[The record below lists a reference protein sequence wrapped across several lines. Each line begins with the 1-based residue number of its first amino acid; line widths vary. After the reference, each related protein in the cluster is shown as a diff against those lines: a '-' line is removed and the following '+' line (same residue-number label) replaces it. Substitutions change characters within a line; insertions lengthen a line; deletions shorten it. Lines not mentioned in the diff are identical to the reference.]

1 MTLTKEQI
9 SELKKQLHS
18 QISKMPENERKEA
31 EAQIENLS
39 DEAIE
44 SMLEQQKGS
53 QKQIFREIISGN
65 IPSKKVDE
73 NPSAIAVLEIKPIS
87 KGHTIIIPKEK
98 MTNIDKIPTEIAIL
112 IDKVS
117 KNIVEKLKAKNI
129 KVAPELKFGEV
140 IINLIPIYDK
150 ELSLESERSNPSEE
164 ELESLEK
171 ELKKEKK
178 QEIKQEEP
186 VKEKEPIKKF
196 PKRIP

>member
-1 MTLTKEQI
+1 MTLTKEEI
-9 SELKKQLHS
+9 SELKKQLHG
-18 QISKMPENERKEA
+18 QISKMPEDQRKEA
-31 EAQIENLS
+31 EKRIDELS

-53 QKQIFREIISGN
+53 QKPIFREIISGN
-65 IPSKKVDE
+65 IPSKKIDE

-112 IDKVS
+112 IDKTS
-117 KNIVEKLKAKNI
+117 KKIVENLKAKNV

-150 ELSLESERSNPSEE
+150 ELSLESERSSPSEE
-164 ELESLEK
+164 QLEK
-171 ELKKEKK
+171 ELDELKKEKK
-178 QEIKQEEP
+178 
-186 VKEKEPIKKF
+186 
-196 PKRIP
+196 RN

>member
-112 IDKVS
+112 IDKTS
-117 KNIVEKLKAKNI
+117 KKIVEKLKAKNI

-150 ELSLESERSNPSEE
+150 ELSLESKRSNPSEE